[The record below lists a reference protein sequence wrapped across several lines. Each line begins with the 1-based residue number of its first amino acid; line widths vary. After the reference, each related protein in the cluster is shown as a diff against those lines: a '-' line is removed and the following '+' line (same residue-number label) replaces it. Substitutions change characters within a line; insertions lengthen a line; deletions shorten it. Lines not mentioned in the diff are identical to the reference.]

1 MHPEERLIHLV
12 CACGALV
19 SVPPGTGARSVPCR
33 SCGMA
38 VEVPDTASLRLEA
51 GPAPV
56 VPAPIPANRPPVP
69 APLPPP
75 TPARGYAPPPVHS
88 PALPAFDTDERLN
101 LWVLEREAARLGVMG
116 RLVIAAGLV
125 GALGAALIPG
135 RIPAER
141 VLLAAAVLFV
151 AVAGWSGI
159 RAARASCL
167 ASVALAQRQREIL
180 RGLSHLEG

>member
-1 MHPEERLIHLV
+1 MIHLV

-33 SCGMA
+33 SCGRG

-56 VPAPIPANRPPVP
+56 VPAPIPANQPPVP

-75 TPARGYAPPPVHS
+75 PPGRVHAS
-88 PALPAFDTDERLN
+88 VPGHAPALPAFDTDDRLN
-101 LWVLEREAARLGVMG
+101 LWVLEREAARLAVLGK
-116 RLVIAAGLV
+116 LVLAAGFA

-141 VLLAAAVLFV
+141 ALLASAVLFV
-151 AVAGWSGI
+151 AVAGWSGL